1 MGIKVDLSQLQD
13 FQNKINV
20 LNGEQ
25 RREFFR
31 NNTNELGNRLIAL
44 VKPQTPVITGTL
56 RNSWASTPVTEN
68 ADSYSMDLYNSQEY
82 SEYVEHGH
90 RQTPGRYVP
99 AIGKRLVAS
108 WVEGTHMLEKSEN
121 QLEPIAPKTIEGN
134 LDRLLRTVF

>member
-1 MGIKVDLSQLQD
+1 M
-13 FQNKINV
+13 
-20 LNGEQ
+20 
-25 RREFFR
+25 EFFR

-68 ADSYSMDLYNSQEY
+68 ADSYSMDVYNSQEY
-82 SEYVEHGH
+82 SEYVEFGH
-90 RQTPGRYVP
+90 RTVNG
-99 AIGKRLVAS
+99 G